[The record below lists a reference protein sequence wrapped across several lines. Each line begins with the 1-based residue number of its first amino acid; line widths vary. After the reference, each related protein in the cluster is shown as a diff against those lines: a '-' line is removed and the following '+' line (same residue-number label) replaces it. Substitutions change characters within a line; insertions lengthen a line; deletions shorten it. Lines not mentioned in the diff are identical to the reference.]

1 MVGAKISLPDVYE
14 PAEDSFLM
22 IRAALAEVRE
32 SDYVL
37 EIGTGSGIVS
47 MCLMDHAK
55 VVATDINP
63 HAVKSARL
71 NGVEVIRTDM
81 FGGIGGKF
89 DLIIFNPPYLP
100 ASEDEKADGWIECA
114 WDGGR
119 NGRAVINR
127 FLSQVDEYLKGGGR
141 ILLLISSLTGI
152 KQVGE
157 KMESLDF
164 TVDEVLSEKHFFER
178 LVVLRGKRISP

>member
-1 MVGAKISLPDVYE
+1 MRISLPDVYE

-22 IRAALAEVRE
+22 IRAALAEIRK
-32 SDYVL
+32 SDRVL

-47 MCLMDHAK
+47 MCLMDCAK

-63 HAVKSARL
+63 YAVKSARL
-71 NGVEVIRTDM
+71 NGVEVIRTDL
-81 FGGIGGKF
+81 FGGIGGEF

-100 ASEDEKADGWIECA
+100 TSKDEKVDGWIGCA

-119 NGRAVINR
+119 DGLTIINR
-127 FLSQVDEYLKGGGR
+127 FLDQVGEYLMDGGR
-141 ILLLISSLTGI
+141 ILLSISSLTGI
-152 KQVGE
+152 EQVKE
-157 KMESLDF
+157 KMAALGF
-164 TVDEVLSEKHFFER
+164 TVDEVLSETHFFER

>member
-1 MVGAKISLPDVYE
+1 MGVKISLPDVYE

-22 IRAALAEVRE
+22 VRAAIAEVRK

-47 MCLMDHAK
+47 MCLMDRAK

-100 ASEDEKADGWIECA
+100 ASEDEKADGWIGC
-114 WDGGR
+114 
-119 NGRAVINR
+119 AVIN
-127 FLSQVDEYLKGGGR
+127 
-141 ILLLISSLTGI
+141 I
-152 KQVGE
+152 
-157 KMESLDF
+157 
-164 TVDEVLSEKHFFER
+164 
-178 LVVLRGKRISP
+178 